1 MTSLRS
7 FISRTAFAVVAL
19 TLTILVTASSQS
31 SASNS
36 SHAAA
41 QAPAARKIAAIKK
54 ETEKITKP
62 QLSDE
67 DEAMIKAMPLKDKVG
82 QMLFLGFTGTT
93 IDETLK
99 PILTNVKP
107 GGLVMFGRNIKS
119 APQVAELNR
128 AIQDASMK
136 SCGLPLLVGV
146 DQEGGNVIRIK
157 TQYPLPAALAFGQS
171 GDAKLVE
178 RAGVATGKLLH
189 TLGFN
194 MDLAPVLDVGDP
206 QAPRFI
212 GTRSYGSDPAL
223 VSKLGSAFSEGLQ
236 QEHILPTTKHF
247 PGHGGVNEDSH
258 TSLPERKSTLAQM
271 EKHDLVPFE
280 SLQKSVDKPWAVML
294 AHVAYPDLDPSGAPA
309 SFSKPIVTDILRN
322 RIGFKGVVITDD
334 IQMAGAGL
342 IEDVRER
349 AVRAVEA
356 GVDMIMITW
365 NRKTQAAVA
374 AALEKAVQDGRISED
389 RINESVRRIV
399 AAKREYAPLE
409 KKSSIEDLRLAL
421 KSSEFQSLAD
431 EAVETV
437 FKKVPTKAE
446 RSYVEYASEK
456 PLMVFSAN
464 ANFASTFKDALSA
477 DRKVRT
483 YTLSSRQ
490 SFNIDKVMRSNP
502 EAAGIFYVSGKQI
515 ARIASKIS
523 EDVASRM
530 LVVTVEPPGIL
541 KNAETFKY
549 ISDVYYRHPQLG
561 RMIAERYFSG
571 ATPQR
576 LTLAQSDDDNAADSE
591 RSAGHSGRTVAST
604 KPAKKK
610 KRRN

>member
-1 MTSLRS
+1 MALATMGTS
-7 FISRTAFAVVAL
+7 AFA
-19 TLTILVTASSQS
+19 ASPKRA
-31 SASNS
+31 SAGTSNG
-36 SHAAA
+36 
-41 QAPAARKIAAIKK
+41 ARKIAAIEKA
-54 ETEKITKP
+54 TEKITKP
-62 QLSDE
+62 QLSEE
-67 DEAMIKAMPLKDKVG
+67 DEAFIKAMPLKDKIG

-99 PILTNVKP
+99 PILSKLKP

-128 AIQDASMK
+128 AIQDASIK
-136 SCGLPLLVGV
+136 ACGLPLLVGV

-171 GDAKLVE
+171 GDPKLVE
-178 RAGVATGKLLH
+178 RAGVATGRLLH

-247 PGHGGVNEDSH
+247 PGHGGVNGDSH
-258 TSLPERKSTLAQM
+258 TSLPERKSSLAQM

-294 AHVAYPDLDPSGAPA
+294 AHVAYPDLDPSGEPA

-365 NRKTQAAVA
+365 NRKTQATVA
-374 AALEKAVQDGRISED
+374 LALEKAVRDGRISED
-389 RINESVRRIV
+389 RINESIRRIV

-409 KKSSIEDLRLAL
+409 KKSSVGELRLAL
-421 KSSEFQSLAD
+421 KSPEFQSLAD
-431 EAVETV
+431 EAVQNV
-437 FKKVPTKAE
+437 FQKAPTKAE
-446 RSYVEYASEK
+446 RAYAEYASER
-456 PLMVFSAN
+456 PLIVFSAN
-464 ANFASTFKDALSA
+464 ANFASTFKSSLAE
-477 DRKVRT
+477 RQVRT

-502 EAAGIFYVSGKQI
+502 EAAGIFYVSGNQI
-515 ARIASKIS
+515 AKIASGIS
-523 EDVASRM
+523 DDVASRM

-541 KNAETFKY
+541 KNAENFKY
-549 ISDVYYRHPQLG
+549 ISDVYYRHPKLGQL
-561 RMIAERYFSG
+561 IAERYFASS
-571 ATPQR
+571 TPQR
-576 LTLAQSDDDNAADSE
+576 LTLAQSDEDSSDNDRTPRGG
-591 RSAGHSGRTVAST
+591 RSVAST
-604 KPAKKK
+604 KSSKKK
-610 KRRN
+610 KHRN

>member
-1 MTSLRS
+1 MTSTRS
-7 FISRTAFAVVAL
+7 LFSRTLFVVAML
-19 TLTILVTASSQS
+19 ALACIITAYAPHAKSATRKPASSQ
-31 SASNS
+31 
-36 SHAAA
+36 
-41 QAPAARKIAAIKK
+41 KIKAIEKA
-54 ETEKITKP
+54 TAKITRP
-62 QLSDE
+62 QLSED
-67 DEAMIKAMPLKDKVG
+67 DEAMIKAMPLKDKIG
-82 QMLFLGFTGTT
+82 QMMFLGFTGTT

-99 PILTNVKP
+99 PLIANIKP

-128 AIQDASMK
+128 AVQQASMK
-136 SCGLPLLVGV
+136 ASGLPLLVGV

-206 QAPRFI
+206 QSPRFI

-223 VSKLGSAFSEGLQ
+223 VSRLGSAFSEGLQ

-258 TSLPERKSTLAQM
+258 TSLPERKATLAQM

-280 SLQKSVDKPWAVML
+280 QLVKTVDRPWAVML
-294 AHVAYPDLDPSGAPA
+294 AHVAYPDLDPTGVPA

-342 IEDVRER
+342 VDDVRER

-374 AALEKAVQDGRISED
+374 VSIEKAVREGRLSEE
-389 RINESVRRIV
+389 RINESIRRIV
-399 AAKREYAPLE
+399 SAKREYAPLE
-409 KKSSIEDLRLAL
+409 KKASVDELRVAL
-421 KSSEFQSLAD
+421 KSSEFKALAD
-431 EAVETV
+431 EAVDTV
-437 FKKVPTKAE
+437 FARAANKAE
-446 RSYVEYASEK
+446 KSFVVYAEER

-464 ANFASTFKDALSA
+464 AAFASSFSGAIS
-477 DRKVRT
+477 DRKIRS
-483 YTLSSRQ
+483 YTLSSKQ
-490 SFNIDKVMRSNP
+490 KFDIDKVMRSNP
-502 EAAGIFYVSGKQI
+502 EAAGVFYVSGNQI

-523 EDVASRM
+523 DDVAARM

-541 KNAETFKY
+541 KNADSFKY

-561 RMIAERYFSG
+561 RMIAERYFS
-571 ATPQR
+571 APTPQR
-576 LTLAQSDDDNAADSE
+576 LAVVDRDEETPA
-591 RSAGHSGRTVAST
+591 RSIASV
-604 KPAKKK
+604 KKKK

>member
-1 MTSLRS
+1 MTSLRQI
-7 FISRTAFAVVAL
+7 FSRTVFVLAVLAL
-19 TLTILVTASSQS
+19 ACIVTAYAPHAR
-31 SASNS
+31 SAPKKKPST
-36 SHAAA
+36 
-41 QAPAARKIAAIKK
+41 ARKIAAVEKA
-54 ETEKITKP
+54 TAKITSP
-62 QLSDE
+62 QLSEE

-93 IDETLK
+93 IDQTLK
-99 PILTNVKP
+99 PVIAHLKP

-119 APQVAELNR
+119 APQVSELNR

-136 SCGLPLLVGV
+136 ASGLPSLVGV

-171 GDAKLVE
+171 GDTKLVE
-178 RAGVATGKLLH
+178 RAGVATGKLLR

-206 QAPRFI
+206 NAPRFI
-212 GTRSYGSDPAL
+212 GTRSYGSDPEL

-236 QEHILPTTKHF
+236 QERILPTTKHF
-247 PGHGGVNEDSH
+247 PGHGGVNADSH
-258 TSLPERKSTLAQM
+258 TTLPQRKSTLAQM

-280 SLQKSVDKPWAVML
+280 SLQKKVDKPWAVML

-309 SFSKPIVTDILRN
+309 SFSKIIVTDILRN

-334 IQMAGAGL
+334 IQMAGASL

-365 NRKTQAAVA
+365 NRKTQSAVA
-374 AALEKAVQDGRISED
+374 SAIEKAVREGRLSEE

-399 AAKREYAPLE
+399 SAKREYAPIE
-409 KKSSIEDLRLAL
+409 KKASIQELRLAV
-421 KSSEFQSLAD
+421 KSPEFQSLAD
-431 EAVETV
+431 EAIQSV
-437 FKKVPTKAE
+437 FRKTPTKAE
-446 RSYVEYASEK
+446 KSYVDYASDR
-456 PLMVFSAN
+456 PLILFSAN
-464 ANFASTFKDALSA
+464 AAFASTFKSALEG
-477 DRKVRT
+477 RKVRT

-502 EAAGIFYVSGKQI
+502 EAAGIFYVSGNQI
-515 ARIASKIS
+515 ARIAAKIS
-523 EDVASRM
+523 DDVASRL

-541 KNAETFKY
+541 PNADNFKF

-561 RMIAERYFSG
+561 RLIAQRYFGGTPDEARVTPLASG
-571 ATPQR
+571 GPAAARTTGEDTNDRGLASVTP
-576 LTLAQSDDDNAADSE
+576 T
-591 RSAGHSGRTVAST
+591 
-604 KPAKKK
+604 KKK
-610 KRRN
+610 KRR